1 MNQPETPVTPPAVTT
16 SKPVAPPQRIEWA
29 AVRESAYATVAA
41 RVRDLQ
47 NLEKVSKGR
56 GVPSLHELVELARSV
71 ATVLVA
77 IPKETQRMGES
88 LATLWVQMSLR
99 LEAVISVLEEKG
111 LVEKGAIQAK
121 MSTILE
127 DQKAIHQKKQGET
140 LEKSLEQVKKAE

>member
-16 SKPVAPPQRIEWA
+16 SKPAAATQRIEWA

-47 NLEKVSKGR
+47 NLEKVSKGK
-56 GVPSLHELVELARSV
+56 GVPSLHELTELARSV

-77 IPKETQRMGES
+77 LPKETQRMGES

-127 DQKAIHQKKQGET
+127 EQKAIHQRQQEET
-140 LEKSLEQVKKAE
+140 LEKSIKQVGKAE